1 MKSQSPGGEGGALVA
16 RAISP
21 AAPALMPALGPS
33 SLPAPRRSAEL
44 SQCSP
49 QRKLW
54 GCEARWRKTPEGRK
68 NAVLPP
74 LPGLIAAFMPFPR
87 LAPWANFF
95 RPYGALQGVLR
106 P

>member
-1 MKSQSPGGEGGALVA
+1 MKKCVCSSQSPVGA
-16 RAISP
+16 RDD
-21 AAPALMPALGPS
+21 
-33 SLPAPRRSAEL
+33 
-44 SQCSP
+44 SP
-49 QRKLW
+49 QRELW
-54 GCEARWRKTPEGRK
+54 EYEARWRKAPEGRK

-95 RPYGALQGVLR
+95 RPYGALLGVLR